1 MLISIR
7 HSWYLYKRNVT
18 AKMQHILQHIMV
30 WVKPIW
36 AYSVPVLK
44 DFEWILE
51 VEQVCTRETSRA
63 ETAETAEN
71 ASPSLDKM
79 GDDVIVLLG
88 I

>member
-1 MLISIR
+1 M
-7 HSWYLYKRNVT
+7 
-18 AKMQHILQHIMV
+18 
-30 WVKPIW
+30 
-36 AYSVPVLK
+36 LK